1 MDLPRFDGTNA
12 LQWIFQSKQF
22 FDYYDISYAYR
33 VKVATIHFDGP
44 VVPWFQMLQKSGAT
58 SSWNILAKA
67 IENSYGPSVPL
78 YSLFKLFQECF
89 VSYYYSI
96 FTTLA
101 NRAEGFLDCFICG
114 LWHELQHD
122 VIPWQLDSI
131 IKAFTLARLF
141 EENMHL

>member
-1 MDLPRFDGTNA
+1 
-12 LQWIFQSKQF
+12 
-22 FDYYDISYAYR
+22 
-33 VKVATIHFDGP
+33 
-44 VVPWFQMLQKSGAT
+44 MLQKSGAT

-67 IENSYGPSVPL
+67 IENSYGPSVYECPL
-78 YSLFKLFQECF
+78 YSLFKLFQEGS

-101 NRAEGFLDCFICG
+101 NWAEGLSLDALLDCFISG
-114 LWHELQHD
+114 LRHELQHD
-122 VIPWQLDSI
+122 VILWQLDSI